1 MGAKGSDMID
11 DDFRAGEA
19 LALEWIE
26 GRTSL
31 TDDLAVLVLGMTSE
45 LSGEAREFG
54 GEARGFLVT
63 LGNAARQAARRET
76 NPRSKPIRP
85 RAPDPAKAPPS
96 PEAPPGPTIDINE
109 MFRRRRESERARR
122 LEEFGRRNAAA
133 WGEQAE
139 MVHRMGGGGDWGR

>member
-31 TDDLAVLVLGMTSE
+31 TDDLAVLVLGMTRE
-45 LSGEAREFG
+45 LSDEAREFG

-63 LGNAARQAARRET
+63 IGNAARQAARRET

-85 RAPDPAKAPPS
+85 RAPDPAKAPP
-96 PEAPPGPTIDINE
+96 PAEPPSAAVDFNE
-109 MFRRRRESERARR
+109 LMQRRRERNLAAR
-122 LEEFGRRNAAA
+122 LDELGRRNQEA
-133 WGEQAE
+133 WLEQSAMLE
-139 MVHRMGGGGDWGR
+139 ATRRF